1 MTEIE
6 GKRLIEAWQRL
17 EEVLMQANKD
27 HLVRADGGRA
37 AAFLQLG
44 GITQFI
50 SSIAPDRPLL
60 QIPLL
65 ALHLALHYLDHGI
78 VEPMLAPNTSGRGR
92 RPQQLVI
99 RIRSAVA
106 MSLLQEIGYSRKEA
120 AKRVAN
126 ELAKLGC
133 KATPR
138 AVADWR
144 DAFKGLPSADET
156 GGIYRTMLTNEN
168 QFLGRGSER
177 DPVHDEKLRSKLGRR
192 IIETLRSFI
201 VLARLTS
208 TRKFYKIIP
217 KLKFGP
223 PQAS

>member
-1 MTEIE
+1 MGLWSQCLRRIP
-6 GKRLIEAWQRL
+6 RVVVDARNNLLL
-17 EEVLMQANKD
+17 E
-27 HLVRADGGRA
+27 
-37 AAFLQLG
+37 F
-44 GITQFI
+44 
-50 SSIAPDRPLL
+50 DR
-60 QIPLL
+60 QWRCRC
-65 ALHLALHYLDHGI
+65 
-78 VEPMLAPNTSGRGR
+78 SRK
-92 RPQQLVI
+92 LVI
-99 RIRSAVA
+99 AEKRQQSAWL
-106 MSLLQEIGYSRKEA
+106 MSLR
-120 AKRVAN
+120 
-126 ELAKLGC
+126 KLGC